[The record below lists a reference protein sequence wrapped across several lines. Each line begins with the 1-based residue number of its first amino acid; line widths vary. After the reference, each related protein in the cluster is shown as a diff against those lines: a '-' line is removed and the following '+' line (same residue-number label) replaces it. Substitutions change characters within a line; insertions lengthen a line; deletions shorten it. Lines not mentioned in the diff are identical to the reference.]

1 MFRFLLLLFV
11 TALALQ
17 SCSKKTVA
25 PTAPSPPRNI
35 AIEEIDFDYF
45 HGKAR
50 INFRDEKKEK
60 DVKANIR
67 IRKDSV
73 IWMDISVV
81 GVSGA
86 RALVNQD
93 SLTIRSNVDKEYFVF
108 EFKELSKRFN
118 FEINYHIVQAALL
131 GNLLYDKRPEDNVT
145 SDGTFTILEQMVG
158 TTQIKNY
165 INTASTKLERV
176 ELKESI
182 TGNSLNVTY
191 SNFQKVGPKV
201 FPFNGVIQILY
212 KNPAAGVVN
221 NTITFEYNKA
231 EVGDRELRFPFNIP
245 RKYERR

>member
-1 MFRFLLLLFV
+1 MRRLILLLCV
-11 TALALQ
+11 TALVLQ
-17 SCSKKTVA
+17 SCSKHTS
-25 PTAPSPPRNI
+25 PSVPPPQRNI
-35 AIEEIDFDYF
+35 AIEEIDFEYF

-50 INFRDEKKEK
+50 INIRDDKKEK

-86 RALVNQD
+86 RALINQD
-93 SLTIRSNVDKEYFVF
+93 SITIRSNVDKEYFVF

-118 FEINYHIVQAALL
+118 FEINYQIVQSALL
-131 GNLLYDKRPEDNVT
+131 GNLLYDKRPEDVVT
-145 SDGTFTILEQMVG
+145 TDGSFTVLEQNIN
-158 TTQIKNY
+158 TANIKNY
-165 INTASTKLERV
+165 INTASSKLERI
-176 ELKESI
+176 ELKEAN
-182 TGNSLNVTY
+182 TNNSLVVNY
-191 SNFQKVGPKV
+191 SNFQSVGSKV

-212 KNPAAGVVN
+212 KTAAGVIN

-231 EVGDRELRFPFNIP
+231 EVGGRELRFPFSIP